1 MRPETGDSARIGSF
15 IDLRM
20 KLAHFTSF
28 AFAAT
33 LFAGLATAQPAP
45 PPPPLPDE
53 SAAPAAAPF
62 AGDPALEPQVTI
74 IRRDTETV
82 EEVRIGGELKFVR
95 VTPKHGRP
103 YFLVPDRDG
112 RTVHPARH
120 PRHDGGEGA
129 DVVAVVVV
137 R

>member
-1 MRPETGDSARIGSF
+1 
-15 IDLRM
+15 M

-33 LFAGLATAQPAP
+33 LFAGLAAAQPAP

-53 SAAPAAAPF
+53 SAAPAVPPF

-103 YFLVPDRDG
+103 YFLVPDGMGGQFIRRD
-112 RTVHPARH
+112 TL
-120 PRHDGGEGA
+120 DTT
-129 DVVAVVVV
+129 AVKVPMWLLLSW
-137 R
+137 